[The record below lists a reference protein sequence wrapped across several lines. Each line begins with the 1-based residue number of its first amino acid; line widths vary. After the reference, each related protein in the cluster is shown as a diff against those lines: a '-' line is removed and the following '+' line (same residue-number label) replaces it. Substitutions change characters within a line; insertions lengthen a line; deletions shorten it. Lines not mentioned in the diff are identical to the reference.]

1 MTQASGPTAVY
12 SGTFDPMTLGHGDIV
27 GRAARLFARL
37 IVAVAAGHHKRTLF
51 DLDQRI
57 AMARDVVACHG
68 NVEVMPFD
76 GLLTD
81 FVVAQGGTAIV
92 RGLRGVRDF
101 DYEFEMAG
109 MNRHLAPG
117 VDTLF
122 LAPSPHVQFISSTL
136 VREIAALGGDVSRLV
151 PPAVHERLMERVRP
165 APGAA

>member
-1 MTQASGPTAVY
+1 MITATGATAVY
-12 SGTFDPMTLGHGDIV
+12 SGTFDPMTLGHDDIV
-27 GRAARLFARL
+27 GRASRLFGRL

-51 DLDQRI
+51 DLDERI
-57 AMARDVVACHG
+57 AMAREVVARHG
-68 NVEVMPFD
+68 NVEVLPFD
-76 GLLTD
+76 GLLTA

-122 LAPSPHVQFISSTL
+122 LAPSPQVQFISSTL
-136 VREIAALGGDVSRLV
+136 VREIATLGGDVSRLV
-151 PPAVHERLMERVRP
+151 PPAVHARLMERTRK
-165 APGAA
+165 AAAA